1 MEICSITITTTFAYD
16 VGINKNYDEIDIEN
30 LGTPFQYVSVLVTYC
45 TMYFAFIVLCTYL
58 KIWNL
63 FTNLSLI
70 ISMIF
75 WTSTINLMFTKAL
88 IDNLKLRCNECDGD
102 KLENHHLYMIIHIST
117 GILCFSVVSLLLI
130 SQKQFRRYKRIGP
143 PPLKKVNLPKSKD
156 TKYKLNMST
165 NNRKSII
172 NKKIVLLADTK
183 NIDIN
188 KAAIF
193 IKKRMN
199 VLRIFHKNK
208 NPLFCQMITNDMKY
222 IDKKY
227 LDSKAKT
234 KDIC

>member
-1 MEICSITITTTFAYD
+1 LEICSITITTTFAYD

-70 ISMIF
+70 TSMIF

-130 SQKQFRRYKRIGP
+130 SQKQFRRYKRKQSDCCCDCFGVVMIFLWYIFWP
-143 PPLKKVNLPKSKD
+143 MMLWVILISLFSPEA
-156 TKYKLNMST
+156 
-165 NNRKSII
+165 
-172 NKKIVLLADTK
+172 AD
-183 NIDIN
+183 
-188 KAAIF
+188 AIE
-193 IKKRMN
+193 N
-199 VLRIFHKNK
+199 
-208 NPLFCQMITNDMKY
+208 T
-222 IDKKY
+222 
-227 LDSKAKT
+227 
-234 KDIC
+234 